1 MHKVII
7 PWSAPYVSPPPHPQ
21 ETLTGFKWMGNR
33 AEELLLQGKTVLFAF
48 EEAIGFMCGTAVLDK
63 DGVSAA
69 LEMAQLA
76 TMLARRGR
84 SLAQQ
89 LQNIYDT

>member
-1 MHKVII
+1 
-7 PWSAPYVSPPPHPQ
+7 
-21 ETLTGFKWMGNR
+21 MGNR
-33 AEELLLQGKTVLFAF
+33 AEELMLRGQTVLFAF

-76 TMLARRGR
+76 TLLARRGR
-84 SLAQQ
+84 TLAQQ
-89 LQNIYDT
+89 LEDIYDT